1 MNNKD
6 STKQKAINVQLLNIE
21 DNGEIKPFTLDENI
35 ANGLIQYAIHLC
47 GIRKEKE
54 LNQKKS
60 KKN

>member
-1 MNNKD
+1 MSKKIKD
-6 STKQKAINVQLLNIE
+6 SGIRVQLLTIE

-35 ANGLIQYAIHLC
+35 ANGLIKYAIHLY

-54 LNQKKS
+54 VNQKKS

>member
-21 DNGEIKPFTLDENI
+21 DNGEIKPFSLDENI
-35 ANGLIQYAIHLC
+35 TNGLIKYAIHLY

-54 LNQKKS
+54 VNQKKS